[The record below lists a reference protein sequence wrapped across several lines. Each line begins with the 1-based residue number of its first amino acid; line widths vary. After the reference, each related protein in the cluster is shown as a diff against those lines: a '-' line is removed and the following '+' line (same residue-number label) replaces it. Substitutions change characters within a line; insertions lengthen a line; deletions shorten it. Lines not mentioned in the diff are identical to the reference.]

1 MRPRLTAFWAT
12 VFLLAAFFT
21 TAQAPPADAALA
33 GAGVRT
39 DRNPPSP
46 LGPRLE
52 DPPEI
57 VSHHGILRASITVE
71 RKRVQVGDQMLYAL
85 TYNGRYMPPT
95 LRARPGDVIELRMTN
110 RVDQD
115 TNIHLHGLHVSPRPP
130 ADDIFIAIPYG
141 QSRDY
146 RYELP
151 KSILPGTYWYHSHAH
166 FYSAAQVAGGQSGV
180 LIIDDLRQ
188 YLPDDLKDITE
199 HTIGLKDDQVD
210 GDSIKTSPL
219 SIGAATNRTVNG
231 QQNPVIHMR
240 PGETQLWRLA
250 NIGANIYYKLHL
262 PGSTFHVIGQDGHPV
277 SRVYSASS
285 LVIAAGARFDVLVQA
300 GQEPGVA
307 RLETLPYDTGPA
319 GNQFPQADL
328 ATVLTEGKPMKPARL
343 PSRFGPEM
351 DLSHA
356 EVAARKTVTYT
367 ENADGTEFYINGNT
381 YDPDRIDFTSR
392 LNTVEEW
399 TVQNN
404 TDEQHSFH
412 VHTNQFQ
419 LMSVNGAPVSASRGW
434 YDTVT
439 VPVRGTVVIR
449 TKFLDFTGKTVLHCH
464 ILNHENMGMMA
475 VLDIVRHGVPSQA
488 PSGPGAAGPKG
499 PGHTPSGHQPSGHGM
514 QHGG

>member
-1 MRPRLTAFWAT
+1 M
-12 VFLLAAFFT
+12 
-21 TAQAPPADAALA
+21 
-33 GAGVRT
+33 
-39 DRNPPSP
+39 
-46 LGPRLE
+46 
-52 DPPEI
+52 
-57 VSHHGILRASITVE
+57 SIKVE
-71 RKRVQVGDQMLYAL
+71 RKRVQVGNQMLYAL
-85 TYNGRYMPPT
+85 TYNGLYMPPT

-110 RVDQD
+110 HVDQD

-130 ADDIFIAIPYG
+130 ADDIFIAIGYG
-141 QSRDY
+141 QTRNY

-166 FYSAAQVAGGQSGV
+166 FYSAAQVAGGESGV

-188 YLPDDLKDITE
+188 YLPRDLKHVTE

-277 SRVYSASS
+277 HRVYSADS

-307 RLETLPYDTGPA
+307 QLETLPYNTGSA

-328 ATVLTEGKPMKPARL
+328 ATVVTEGKPMRPATI
-343 PSRFGPEM
+343 PTTFGPAK
-351 DLSHA
+351 DLTHA
-356 EVAARKTVTYT
+356 DVAARKTVVYT
-367 ENADGTEFYINGNT
+367 ENAAGTEFYINGRT

-399 TVQNN
+399 TVVNAS
-404 TDEQHSFH
+404 DEQHSFH

-419 LMSVNGAPVSASRGW
+419 LMSVNGTPVSPSRGW
-434 YDTVT
+434 YDTIT
-439 VPVRGTVVIR
+439 VPARGSVVVRTQ
-449 TKFLDFTGKTVLHCH
+449 FLDFTGKTVLHCH

-475 VLDIVRHGVPSQA
+475 VLDIVRNGVPSQA
-488 PSGPGAAGPKG
+488 ASDPVTASKQSSGHQP
-499 PGHTPSGHQPSGHGM
+499 GHQPSGHGKGH
-514 QHGG
+514 HG

>member
-1 MRPRLTAFWAT
+1 M
-12 VFLLAAFFT
+12 
-21 TAQAPPADAALA
+21 
-33 GAGVRT
+33 
-39 DRNPPSP
+39 
-46 LGPRLE
+46 
-52 DPPEI
+52 
-57 VSHHGILRASITVE
+57 SHDGHLRVSITVE
-71 RKRVQVGDQMLYAL
+71 RKRVQVGNQMLYAL

-115 TNIHLHGLHVSPRPP
+115 TNLHLHGLHVSPRPP
-130 ADDIFIAIPYG
+130 ADDIFIAIAYG
-141 QSRDY
+141 QTRDY
-146 RYELP
+146 RYKLP

-166 FYSAAQVAGGQSGV
+166 FYSAAQVAGGESGV

-188 YLPDDLKDITE
+188 YLPRDLKNITE

-219 SIGAATNRTVNG
+219 SMGAPTNRTVNG

-262 PGSTFHVIGQDGHPV
+262 PGSSFHVIGQDGHPV
-277 SRVYSASS
+277 HRVYSATS

-300 GQEPGVA
+300 GQSGVVK
-307 RLETLPYDTGPA
+307 LETLPYNTGSA

-328 ATVLTEGKPMKPARL
+328 ATVVTGGKPVKPARI
-343 PSRFGPEM
+343 PSEFGPET

-356 EVAARKTVTYT
+356 EIAARKTVTYT
-367 ENADGTEFYINGNT
+367 ENADGTEFYINGKT
-381 YDPDRIDFTSR
+381 FDPNRIDFTSR

-419 LMSVNGAPVSASRGW
+419 LMSVNGTPVSASRGW

-439 VPVRGTVVIR
+439 VPVRGSIVVR

-475 VLDIVRHGVPSQA
+475 VLDIVRNGTPSQA
-488 PSGPGAAGPKG
+488 PSGPGPSGRPSS
-499 PGHTPSGHQPSGHGM
+499 GHTPSGHQPSGHTASG
-514 QHGG
+514 HGKGHDG

>member
-1 MRPRLTAFWAT
+1 M
-12 VFLLAAFFT
+12 
-21 TAQAPPADAALA
+21 
-33 GAGVRT
+33 
-39 DRNPPSP
+39 
-46 LGPRLE
+46 
-52 DPPEI
+52 
-57 VSHHGILRASITVE
+57 SIKVE
-71 RKRVQVGDQMLYAL
+71 RKRVQVGNQMLYAL
-85 TYNGRYMPPT
+85 TYNGLYMPPT

-110 RVDQD
+110 HVDQD

-130 ADDIFIAIPYG
+130 ADDIFIAIGYG
-141 QSRDY
+141 QTRNY

-166 FYSAAQVAGGQSGV
+166 FYSAAQVAGGESGV

-188 YLPDDLKDITE
+188 YLPRDLKHVTE

-277 SRVYSASS
+277 HRVYSADS

-307 RLETLPYDTGPA
+307 QLETLPYNTGSA

-328 ATVLTEGKPMKPARL
+328 ATVVTEGKPMRPATI
-343 PSRFGPEM
+343 PTTFGPAK
-351 DLSHA
+351 DLTHA
-356 EVAARKTVTYT
+356 DVAARKTVVYT
-367 ENADGTEFYINGNT
+367 ENAAGTEFYINGRT

-399 TVQNN
+399 TVVNAS
-404 TDEQHSFH
+404 DEQHSFH

-419 LMSVNGAPVSASRGW
+419 LMSVNGTPVSPSRGW
-434 YDTVT
+434 YDTIT
-439 VPVRGTVVIR
+439 VPARGSVVVRTQ
-449 TKFLDFTGKTVLHCH
+449 FLDFTGKTVLHCH

-475 VLDIVRHGVPSQA
+475 VLDIVRNGVPSQA
-488 PSGPGAAGPKG
+488 ASDPVTAGKQSSGHQP
-499 PGHTPSGHQPSGHGM
+499 GHQPSGHGKGH
-514 QHGG
+514 HG

>member
-1 MRPRLTAFWAT
+1 M
-12 VFLLAAFFT
+12 
-21 TAQAPPADAALA
+21 
-33 GAGVRT
+33 
-39 DRNPPSP
+39 
-46 LGPRLE
+46 
-52 DPPEI
+52 
-57 VSHHGILRASITVE
+57 SIKVE
-71 RKRVQVGDQMLYAL
+71 RKRVQVGNQMLYAF
-85 TYNGRYMPPT
+85 TYNGLYMPPT

-110 RVDQD
+110 HVDQD

-130 ADDIFIAIPYG
+130 ADDIFIAIGYG
-141 QSRDY
+141 QTRNY

-166 FYSAAQVAGGQSGV
+166 FYSAAQVAGGESGV

-188 YLPDDLKDITE
+188 YLPRDLKYVTE

-277 SRVYSASS
+277 HRVYSADS

-307 RLETLPYDTGPA
+307 QLETLPYNTGSA

-328 ATVLTEGKPMKPARL
+328 ATVVTEGKPMRPATI
-343 PSRFGPEM
+343 PTTFGPAK
-351 DLSHA
+351 DLTHA
-356 EVAARKTVTYT
+356 DIAARKTVVYT
-367 ENADGTEFYINGNT
+367 ENAAGTEFYINGRT

-399 TVQNN
+399 TVVNAS
-404 TDEQHSFH
+404 DEQHSFH

-419 LMSVNGAPVSASRGW
+419 LMSVNGTPVSPSRGW
-434 YDTVT
+434 YDTIT
-439 VPVRGTVVIR
+439 VPARGSVVVRTQ
-449 TKFLDFTGKTVLHCH
+449 FLDFTGKTVLHCH

-475 VLDIVRHGVPSQA
+475 VLDIVRNGVPSQA
-488 PSGPGAAGPKG
+488 ASDPVTAGKQSSGHQP
-499 PGHTPSGHQPSGHGM
+499 GHQPSGHGKGH
-514 QHGG
+514 HG